1 MRLEINWID
10 RETVEVFAGEG
21 VDDVVIKSSIMNSDQ
36 AKSLAKNLIVVAH
49 ELLEVESVNNQ

>member
-1 MRLEINWID
+1 MRFEINWID

-21 VDDVVIKSSIMNSDQ
+21 VVDVVIKSSIMNSDQ